1 LVKIRLQRHGR
12 KRLPY
17 YHIVVADSRARRDGR
32 IIEDLGRY
40 SPTEQPVMVK
50 LDTARVVH
58 WINKGAQPT
67 DTVRS
72 ILKKEGIMLRMHL
85 LRWGKTEEEIE
96 TAVAEF
102 KASRANKGDKAV
114 ASSSSTAERKARLK
128 KEEEAF
134 VKSQAAAKAEAE
146 KHAAEAAVA
155 KAEADK
161 KAAEAAAAAEAE
173 AEKATEAAP
182 AEEAPA
188 DVAPAEE
195 VVAEEAPA
203 ADEVAAEEAPAAEE
217 KPAEE
222 DDKKEA

>member
-1 LVKIRLQRHGR
+1 MVKIRLQRHGR

-50 LDTARVVH
+50 LDTARVVQ

-72 ILKKEGIMLRMHL
+72 ILKSEGIMLRMHL
-85 LRWGKTEEEIE
+85 MRWGKTEEEIE

-102 KASRANKGDKAV
+102 KAARAGKATKATV
-114 ASSSSTAERKARLK
+114 SSSSTAERKARLK
-128 KEEEAF
+128 QEEEA
-134 VKSQAAAKAEAE
+134 VAKADAAAKAEAE
-146 KHAAEAAVA
+146 KKAAEEAAA
-155 KAEADK
+155 KAEAEK
-161 KAAEAAAAAEAE
+161 KAAEEAAAAEA
-173 AEKATEAAP
+173 K
-182 AEEAPA
+182 
-188 DVAPAEE
+188 AEE

-203 ADEVAAEEAPAAEE
+203 AEEAVEEAPAVEATEEAATAEEAPASEE
-217 KPAEE
+217 TPAEE
-222 DDKKEA
+222 DEKKEA